1 MYIEGI
7 HNFTYKSTSPHKSMK
22 VGLGEPF
29 FIYVFVYVVTPEM
42 IKSKN
47 INLAKTMPQR
57 AVRVDWLICGLIDM
71 RLLCI
76 NAILG
81 KNRGIQ
87 VYSTRFIHIEHSS
100 RPSLNRLQS
109 LDFLQTTVSGK

>member
-1 MYIEGI
+1 
-7 HNFTYKSTSPHKSMK
+7 
-22 VGLGEPF
+22 
-29 FIYVFVYVVTPEM
+29 M

-47 INLAKTMPQR
+47 IKLDKPMPQL

-71 RLLCI
+71 RFLCI

-87 VYSTRFIHIEHSS
+87 VYSTRFIQIVHSS

-109 LDFLQTTVSGK
+109 LDFLQSTVSGK